1 MIIRI
6 GTLTANGGFD
16 VLGLMWCPALSALIT
31 TIILRRKFSAFGWR
45 PGKVKYLLLSFAVR
59 IVYSFISYI
68 IIWSAGWGTF
78 YNGEFVHNVAATY
91 GWKNYSDSSVMLLYL
106 LRTVV
111 FGMII
116 NSVAA
121 LGEET
126 GWRGFLVP
134 ELFKDVGYTKSSFIV
149 GIVWAVWHFPLILFA
164 DYNTGTPVWYGL
176 TCFTVMVISLSFIYT
191 WFRLR
196 SKSLWAPVILHATH
210 NLFIQAL
217 FTPLTKT
224 TADTKY
230 FIDEFGVVIPFVCMC
245 FAFFYWSKRSLLTPV
260 S

>member
-1 MIIRI
+1 
-6 GTLTANGGFD
+6 
-16 VLGLMWCPALSALIT
+16 MWCPALSAFIT
-31 TIILRRKFSAFGWR
+31 TIFLCRKFSAFGWR
-45 PGKVKYLLLSFAVR
+45 PGKVKYLLFSFAVP

-164 DYNTGTPVWYGL
+164 DYNTG
-176 TCFTVMVISLSFIYT
+176 
-191 WFRLR
+191 
-196 SKSLWAPVILHATH
+196 
-210 NLFIQAL
+210 
-217 FTPLTKT
+217 
-224 TADTKY
+224 
-230 FIDEFGVVIPFVCMC
+230 
-245 FAFFYWSKRSLLTPV
+245 
-260 S
+260 